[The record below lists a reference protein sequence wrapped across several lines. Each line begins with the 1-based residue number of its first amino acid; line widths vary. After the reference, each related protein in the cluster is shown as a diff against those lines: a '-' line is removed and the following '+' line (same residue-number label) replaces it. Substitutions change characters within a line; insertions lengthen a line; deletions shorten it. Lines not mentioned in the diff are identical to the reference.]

1 MAISPVGPSALNSPL
16 AVQAQAPDILRPEE
30 NPRRV
35 TAPGETRS
43 ADRDARALAEDRADR
58 KRSERSGQFSNT
70 GTRGTRGGSAGLLSR
85 GPSTG
90 ADGARE
96 TQADR
101 YENTGRFDEMQ
112 NRSSE
117 ERKEFTVKD
126 SGTVVSR
133 TEIRN
138 PVFDRVKSAMF
149 VDRLDEIRSAEAAPA
164 TEQPVQA
171 SVAGS
176 PSDASETATGR
187 FDKRA

>member
-58 KRSERSGQFSNT
+58 KRSERSGPFSNT

-90 ADGARE
+90 VDGARE

-101 YENTGRFDEMQ
+101 FENTGRVDEVQ

-117 ERKEFTVKD
+117 ERKEFTVRD

-133 TEIRN
+133 AEVRN
-138 PVFDRVKSAMF
+138 PVFDRMRSEMF
-149 VDRLDEIRSAEAAPA
+149 IDRLDEARSADA
-164 TEQPVQA
+164 TPPKEQPTHPF
-171 SVAGS
+171 VAGS
-176 PSDASETATGR
+176 PSDVAEPAPGR

>member
-16 AVQAQAPDILRPEE
+16 AVQAQAPDILKAEE
-30 NPRRV
+30 DTRRV
-35 TAPGETRS
+35 TAPAETRS
-43 ADRDARALAEDRADR
+43 TDRDARALAEDRTDR
-58 KRSERSGQFSNT
+58 NRSERSGQFSNT
-70 GTRGTRGGSAGLLSR
+70 GTRGTRGGDAGLLSR

-90 ADGARE
+90 VDGARE
-96 TQADR
+96 TRADR
-101 YENTGRFDEMQ
+101 YDNNVRTAEAQ
-112 NRSSE
+112 NRPSTAQRE
-117 ERKEFTVKD
+117 HTVTD
-126 SGTVVSR
+126 SRTVVSR

-138 PVFDRVKSAMF
+138 PVFDRMKSAMF